1 VSRQCTLNHAIFET
15 VRYTIVPTFYPGPS
29 RSLTQPLPAF
39 ARQGPPCRIMSFA
52 EGIKAIP
59 VVRVASCVSLA
70 APIPIHPRSQSRVTF
85 FVFFHL
91 MFWLCSQGRRAPQCY
106 QCPPPAGGDA
116 ANPLTTSIQRQPRFL
131 GLAPVRPSAGGARVS
146 QRSPFIRQ
154 ETLTMPRH
162 PTPPLSLSLLSLC
175 PSPKQDLAAVP
186 TREGKMRRAAQIG
199 RVLVDEAMGVFKVIP
214 YGIRA
219 MRQHRRLPDA
229 RVVLGASDDA
239 CAGVSIV
246 RDVRYAAAD
255 RAVMDIYLPPGVQLS
270 DEVALGDR
278 IAAAAADAAADAD
291 AVTTASCSGG
301 GSSSASARSDA
312 VIRRAGGGEGA
323 GLPVAL
329 FVHGGVWAAGEK
341 WQFAPMATRMAE
353 EGVVGTPYKLRI
365 QFTRSLKA
373 AW

>member
-1 VSRQCTLNHAIFET
+1 
-15 VRYTIVPTFYPGPS
+15 
-29 RSLTQPLPAF
+29 
-39 ARQGPPCRIMSFA
+39 
-52 EGIKAIP
+52 
-59 VVRVASCVSLA
+59 
-70 APIPIHPRSQSRVTF
+70 
-85 FVFFHL
+85 
-91 MFWLCSQGRRAPQCY
+91 
-106 QCPPPAGGDA
+106 
-116 ANPLTTSIQRQPRFL
+116 
-131 GLAPVRPSAGGARVS
+131 
-146 QRSPFIRQ
+146 
-154 ETLTMPRH
+154 MPRH

-301 GSSSASARSDA
+301 GSSSASAREVERERGCPWRSSCTA
-312 VIRRAGGGEGA
+312 ACGLRARSGSSHPWRPAWPRKAWWGPRTSYESS
-323 GLPVAL
+323 LPVA
-329 FVHGGVWAAGEK
+329 
-341 WQFAPMATRMAE
+341 
-353 EGVVGTPYKLRI
+353 
-365 QFTRSLKA
+365 
-373 AW
+373 